1 MQPQLRPMM
10 QAPPPAGCT
19 GKAPP
24 PAPSPGDG
32 GAGTALVEAL
42 VVLVS
47 G

>member
-24 PAPSPGDG
+24 LVTSPGDG
-32 GAGTALVEAL
+32 GAGTALAEAL
-42 VVLVS
+42 IVLVS